1 MSNPER
7 GGNRPRGIT
16 RLFVLSSIALTL
28 IVPLP
33 AYSDEGEDGL
43 FRLFK
48 GDSLT
53 TVASEAVPAEQE
65 VSPEDLAT
73 HRVAEGETLYGIARS
88 YGLKISELCTLN
100 QLNPNQV
107 LAVGR
112 TLIIP
117 GSVEMLEPAADST
130 AVLPTDQAT
139 APSEKKDAVTPR
151 FASRGALLSSM
162 RFPLE
167 GVITSGFG
175 PRHQSFHHGVDIA
188 ADTGKTIRVA
198 QSGQVTYAGWLPI
211 YGNTVIVDHAFGV
224 STLYGH
230 ASKLLVEKGD
240 KLDKGDSLALV
251 GSSGVATGP
260 HLHFEVRLDRQAV
273 NPLAYIRSASKK
285 V

>member
-1 MSNPER
+1 MSKSER
-7 GGNRPRGIT
+7 DGNRPWGMT
-16 RLFVLSSIALTL
+16 RLFVLSSIALSL
-28 IVPLP
+28 SVPLP

-53 TVASEAVPAEQE
+53 MLASDAVPSEQE
-65 VSPEDLAT
+65 AIPEDLAT

-88 YGLKISELCTLN
+88 YGLKTSELCALN
-100 QLNPNQV
+100 HLDPNQV

-117 GSVEMLEPAADST
+117 GSVETVEPPADST
-130 AVLPTDQAT
+130 AELST
-139 APSEKKDAVTPR
+139 AEEASSNDKREAENPR

-167 GVITSGFG
+167 GIITSTFG
-175 PRHQSFHHGVDIA
+175 PRHKSFHHGVDIA
-188 ADTGKTIRVA
+188 TDTGKTIRVA
-198 QSGQVTYAGWLPI
+198 QSGQVSYAGWLPI

-224 STLYGH
+224 STLYAH

-251 GSSGVATGP
+251 GSTGVATGP

-273 NPLAYIRSASKK
+273 NPLAYIRSTSKK